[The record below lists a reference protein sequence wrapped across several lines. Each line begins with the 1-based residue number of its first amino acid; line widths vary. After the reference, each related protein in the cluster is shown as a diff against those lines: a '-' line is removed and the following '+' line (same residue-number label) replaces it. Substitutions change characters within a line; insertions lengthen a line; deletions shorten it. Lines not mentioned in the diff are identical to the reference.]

1 MKILDAN
8 AILRYV
14 IEDNQEQAKIVA
26 EEIRKGSCTTLEV
39 IAEVVYVLSGVYKI
53 PRHETSWIIHCLMLD
68 LRVEDERSLRYAMGI
83 FDQTSLDF
91 VDCLLIAYHKVLGL
105 DVLSFDKKLNKGMER
120 NFGIY
125 QIPDVK

>member
-1 MKILDAN
+1 
-8 AILRYV
+8 
-14 IEDNQEQAKIVA
+14 
-26 EEIRKGSCTTLEV
+26 
-39 IAEVVYVLSGVYKI
+39 
-53 PRHETSWIIHCLMLD
+53 MLD

>member
-14 IEDNQEQAKIVA
+14 LEDNQEQAKIVA

-105 DVLSFDKKLNKGMER
+105 DVLSFDKKLNTNLE
-120 NFGIY
+120 NDHPIL
-125 QIPDVK
+125 QT

>member
-1 MKILDAN
+1 MKLLDAN

-14 IEDNQEQAKIVA
+14 LEDNREQAKIVA

-39 IAEVVYVLSGVYKI
+39 IAEVVYVLSGVYRI

-68 LRVEDERSLRYAMGI
+68 LRVEGERSLRYAMGI
-83 FDQTSLDF
+83 FDRTSLDF

-105 DVLSFDKKLNKGMER
+105 EVLSFDRKLNNGMDR
-120 NFGIY
+120 DFGIY
-125 QIPDVK
+125 QIPEAK